1 IVRTTPGAVDV
12 ENSLETSK
20 PEVRIRID
28 REKAADLGANVA
40 LIASTARAMVD
51 GYVAST
57 FQEGDEQFDVRVRL
71 NKEDRTS
78 LENVGDLLV
87 KSSKDIGNGQR
98 LMVPIRNIAAI
109 QPASG
114 PSKINRYDRQ
124 REIRVDANTY
134 QKTLGQVMGGIQQQT
149 RKMAI
154 PAGYD
159 IGVVGQG
166 QMQSETFAN
175 MLMALALAI
184 IFVYIVLAAQFE
196 SFIHPF
202 SIMLALPMSLIG
214 AVLAL
219 LAWGSSL
226 SMMSMIGIIMLM
238 GLVTKNGILLVDYA
252 NQLRRQGVARTQA
265 LIQAGAIRLRPILM
279 TTFAM
284 IFGMIPVAFA
294 LGEGSE
300 FRAPMGQA
308 VIGGLIT
315 STLLTLFIV
324 PVVYSI
330 LDDLSSRK
338 QREEK

>member
-1 IVRTTPGAVDV
+1 
-12 ENSLETSK
+12 
-20 PEVRIRID
+20 
-28 REKAADLGANVA
+28 
-40 LIASTARAMVD
+40 
-51 GYVAST
+51 
-57 FQEGDEQFDVRVRL
+57 
-71 NKEDRTS
+71 
-78 LENVGDLLV
+78 
-87 KSSKDIGNGQR
+87 
-98 LMVPIRNIAAI
+98 
-109 QPASG
+109 
-114 PSKINRYDRQ
+114 
-124 REIRVDANTY
+124 
-134 QKTLGQVMGGIQQQT
+134 
-149 RKMAI
+149 MAI

-284 IFGMIPVAFA
+284 IFGIIPVAFA

>member
-1 IVRTTPGAVDV
+1 
-12 ENSLETSK
+12 
-20 PEVRIRID
+20 
-28 REKAADLGANVA
+28 
-40 LIASTARAMVD
+40 
-51 GYVAST
+51 
-57 FQEGDEQFDVRVRL
+57 
-71 NKEDRTS
+71 
-78 LENVGDLLV
+78 
-87 KSSKDIGNGQR
+87 
-98 LMVPIRNIAAI
+98 
-109 QPASG
+109 
-114 PSKINRYDRQ
+114 
-124 REIRVDANTY
+124 
-134 QKTLGQVMGGIQQQT
+134 
-149 RKMAI
+149 
-154 PAGYD
+154 
-159 IGVVGQG
+159 
-166 QMQSETFAN
+166 
-175 MLMALALAI
+175 
-184 IFVYIVLAAQFE
+184 
-196 SFIHPF
+196 FIHPF

-315 STLLTLFIV
+315 STLLTLFVV

-330 LDDLSSRK
+330 LDDLGTRK
-338 QREEK
+338 QRKEK